1 MLNFVHKK
9 YSFFGFVIVYIKNEP
24 FEKNFVMKKIDPN
37 NQLQIESLLNECK
50 GNLFEFLVA
59 QSLSRRFKKEDLFL
73 ISLPRDFRG
82 RLQFYEE
89 TIREFDS
96 ELLKNL
102 PILANSV
109 AEKLEVHPLFKN
121 KSNFSFS
128 VIGKMVATNDN
139 SVWNETDIVAIEEFS
154 DGSSK
159 KYFISLK
166 LTKDHSYTNTKS
178 AGIKSFIEK
187 YFTTLGSEAS
197 IFQKKLNLEVD
208 ESFHMMGHKL
218 YTMIDQEFKGSFDA
232 RWSQSYTELPGELPD
247 DMKEVVY
254 LNYSRV
260 AQKVREFLGNLHKSN
275 PEKFYQSLHALCG
288 FGNPDIIQVHC
299 FHQNALLKDILIKTH
314 SDLFSNDPHE
324 IVVKELNSGASSFDI
339 AFKKFVLQIR
349 VKPMNK
355 FTTAAYKINC
365 SIKMKGASDE

>member
-1 MLNFVHKK
+1 
-9 YSFFGFVIVYIKNEP
+9 
-24 FEKNFVMKKIDPN
+24 MKKIDPK

-59 QSLSRRFKKEDLFL
+59 QSLSKRFKKEDLFL

-96 ELLKNL
+96 DLLKNL
-102 PILANSV
+102 PILASSV
-109 AEKLEVHPLFKN
+109 AEKLEQHALFKN
-121 KSNFSFS
+121 KNQFSFS

-139 SVWNETDIVAIEEFS
+139 SLWNETDIVAIEELP
-154 DGSSK
+154 DGQTK

-187 YFTTLGSEAS
+187 YFSTHGPMAAT
-197 IFQKKLNLEVD
+197 FQKKLNLEVD

-218 YTMIDQEFKGSFDA
+218 YTMIDQEFIGNFDT
-232 RWSQSYTELPGELPD
+232 RWSQEHTELPGELPPE
-247 DMKEVVY
+247 MKEVVY

-260 AQKVREFLGNLHKSN
+260 AQKVREFLGELHRAD
-275 PEKFYQSLHALCG
+275 PVKFYQSLHALCG
-288 FGNPDIIQVHC
+288 FGNADIIQVHC
-299 FHQNALLKDILIKTH
+299 FHQNAQLKEILIKSQ
-314 SDLFSNDPHE
+314 SDLFTNDPAE
-324 IVVKELNSGASSFDI
+324 IAVKELSDGASSFDI

-365 SIKMKGASDE
+365 SIKMKGAVLDE

>member
-1 MLNFVHKK
+1 MNR
-9 YSFFGFVIVYIKNEP
+9 I
-24 FEKNFVMKKIDPN
+24 EKIFVMKKIDYN

-73 ISLPRDFRG
+73 LGLPRDFRG

-89 TIREFDS
+89 TIRQFDS

-102 PILANSV
+102 PILAASV
-109 AEKLEVHPLFKN
+109 AEKLENHPLFKN
-121 KSNFSFS
+121 KANISFT
-128 VIGKMVATNDN
+128 VIGKIVATNDN
-139 SVWNETDIVAIEEFS
+139 ALWNETDIVAVEEFEN
-154 DGSSK
+154 GETK

-187 YFTTLGSEAS
+187 YFSTFEEAQA
-197 IFQKKLNLEVD
+197 FQSKLNIEVD

-218 YTMIDQEFKGSFDA
+218 YSMIDQDFSGSFDA
-232 RWSQSYTELPGELPD
+232 RWSDNYSELPGELSAE
-247 DMKEVVY
+247 MKEVVY
-254 LNYSRV
+254 TNYFRV
-260 AQKVREFLGNLHKSN
+260 AQKIREFLGELYKSD
-275 PEKFYQSLHALCG
+275 PKKFYHSLHALCG
-288 FGNPDIIQVHC
+288 FGNTDIIQVHC
-299 FHQNALLKDILIKTH
+299 FHQNALLKDILIKMH
-314 SDLFSNDPHE
+314 SDLFSNNPHE
-324 IVVKELNSGASSFDI
+324 IILKELTHGSASFDI
-339 AFKKFVLQIR
+339 AFEKFVLQIR

-365 SIKMKGASDE
+365 SIKMKGHQE

>member
-1 MLNFVHKK
+1 
-9 YSFFGFVIVYIKNEP
+9 
-24 FEKNFVMKKIDPN
+24 MKKIDHS

-59 QSLSRRFKKEDLFL
+59 QILSRRFKKEDLFL
-73 ISLPRDFRG
+73 LTLPRDFRG

-89 TIREFDS
+89 TIRQFDS

-102 PILANSV
+102 PLLAASV
-109 AEKLEVHPLFKN
+109 AENLENHALLKD
-121 KSNFSFS
+121 KTDISFT

-139 SVWNETDIVAIEEFS
+139 SLWNETDIVAIEEFP
-154 DGSSK
+154 DGTSK

-187 YFTTLGSEAS
+187 YFAA
-197 IFQKKLNLEVD
+197 FQELAQLYQLKLNTEVD

-218 YTMIDQEFKGSFDA
+218 YSMIDQEFLGSFDA
-232 RWSQSYTELPGELPD
+232 RWSQNYSELPGELNS
-247 DMKEVVY
+247 DMKEVVHN
-254 LNYSRV
+254 NYNRV
-260 AQKVREFLGNLHKSN
+260 AQKVREFLGELYKND
-275 PEKFYQSLHALCG
+275 PEKFYLSLHALCG
-288 FGNPDIIQVHC
+288 FGNKDIIQVHC

-314 SDLFSNDPHE
+314 SDLFANDPHE
-324 IVVKELNSGASSFDI
+324 IEVKELSLGSASFDI
-339 AFKKFVLQIR
+339 AFEKFVLQIR

-365 SIKMKGASDE
+365 SIKMKGIK